1 MIEKIEMR
9 NMGKSNLVWL
19 TSIFHFSFAAYQNP
33 QNMNFGV
40 LRVLNDDL
48 IEPREGFDTH
58 PHKNME
64 IITYILNGELTHA
77 DSMGNKRTLNR
88 GHVQYMSAGTG
99 VYHSE
104 QNEGN
109 EMLRLLQLWIFPDK
123 NGYTPN
129 YGDYMFDWDLRKD
142 KWLKIVSGVNGDAQ
156 IKVNQDVNISVLE
169 LAEGNAIDF
178 VVGEGRQAYLVQAE
192 GSSDINGVSLNE
204 KDAMEIIEETINIKA
219 NVTSNYLVVEM
230 KKEI

>member
-1 MIEKIEMR
+1 MIKKIEMI
-9 NMGKSNLVWL
+9 NMGKSNLGWL
-19 TSIFHFSFAAYQNP
+19 RSIFHFSFAAYQNP
-33 QNMNFGV
+33 QNMNFGS

-77 DSMGNKRTLNR
+77 DSMGNKRALNR

-99 VYHSE
+99 IFHSE
-104 QNEGN
+104 KNDGN
-109 EMLRLLQLWIFPDK
+109 EMLRLLQLWILPDK
-123 NGYTPN
+123 DGYAPN

-142 KWLKIVSGVNGDAQ
+142 KWLKIVSGANGDAQ

-169 LAEGNAIDF
+169 LTEGNEIDF
-178 VVGEGRQAYLVQAE
+178 LVEDGRQAYLVQAE
-192 GSSDINGVSLNE
+192 GRSDINGVRLNE
-204 KDAMEIIEETINIKA
+204 KDAMEIIEENIKIKA
-219 NVTSNYLVVEM
+219 NVTSNFLIVEM